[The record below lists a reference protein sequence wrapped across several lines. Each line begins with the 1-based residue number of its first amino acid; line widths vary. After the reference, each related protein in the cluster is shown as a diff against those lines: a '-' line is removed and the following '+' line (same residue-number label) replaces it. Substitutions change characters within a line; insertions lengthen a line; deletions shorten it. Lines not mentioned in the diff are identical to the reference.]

1 MWSYINETIPT
12 KLLKHVFKTSIES
25 FSVEISLWKRKWF
38 LNDFYTPHKSKFRI
52 PYLNLLCS
60 KYSKIC
66 NKFIS
71 TDDFNAAMSNKA
83 VEDGF
88 CVLNNRE
95 SLIKKPTLQNSRKS
109 NMHWSDF
116 YKNIQPL
123 LRCIWDF
130 SDFDLL
136 INKEVKMDF
145 QKKKNTKQNKPKITP
160 ENYSI
165 LRLEI
170 LWCK

>member
-1 MWSYINETIPT
+1 MFL
-12 KLLKHVFKTSIES
+12 KLVLKVFQLKLVYEKES
-25 FSVEISLWKRKWF
+25 GFWMTFTLRI
-38 LNDFYTPHKSKFRI
+38 KSKFRI

-88 CVLNNRE
+88 FVLNNRE

-130 SDFDLL
+130 SDFNLL

>member
-1 MWSYINETIPT
+1 MFL
-12 KLLKHVFKTSIES
+12 KLVLKVFQLKLVYEKES
-25 FSVEISLWKRKWF
+25 GFWMTLTLGI
-38 LNDFYTPHKSKFRI
+38 KSKFRI

-66 NKFIS
+66 NNFIS

-109 NMHWSDF
+109 NMHWSDI

-130 SDFDLL
+130 SDFNLL
-136 INKEVKMDF
+136 IIKKVKIDF
-145 QKKKNTKQNKPKITP
+145 KKKKKKNTKQNKPKITL

>member
-1 MWSYINETIPT
+1 
-12 KLLKHVFKTSIES
+12 
-25 FSVEISLWKRKWF
+25 
-38 LNDFYTPHKSKFRI
+38 
-52 PYLNLLCS
+52 
-60 KYSKIC
+60 
-66 NKFIS
+66 
-71 TDDFNAAMSNKA
+71 MSNKA

-130 SDFDLL
+130 SDFNLL
-136 INKEVKMDF
+136 INKDVKMDF
-145 QKKKNTKQNKPKITP
+145 QKKKNTKQNKTNQK
-160 ENYSI
+160 
-165 LRLEI
+165 
-170 LWCK
+170 